1 MQVLKVIIILSIS
14 LISSKFAY
22 SSKDMKKAYVRSVII
37 EEAKKSRY
45 VSPSL
50 ALAVAKVES
59 NFNANAISPKGAIGV
74 MQIMPRTALYE
85 FGVPRK
91 KLFNPGLNIKI
102 GIKFLDHLISKY
114 NGRIDIALSHYNG
127 GSAVGKWPNVK
138 IIPATYKYVVK
149 VLKISEK
156 YNKNQILNNPKLVYY
171 KDVNQKIRVMTNLD
185 KNIKDI
191 DKWLDIYEKLK
202 NNKNSIKK
210 FDKYSM
216 NYKIKNNL

>member
-1 MQVLKVIIILSIS
+1 MQILKVMIILLIS
-14 LISSKFAY
+14 LISSKIAY
-22 SSKDMKKAYVRSVII
+22 SSQNVKKAYVRSVII
-37 EEAKKSRY
+37 EQAKKSRY

-59 NFNANAISPKGAIGV
+59 NFNANAVSPKGAIGV

-85 FGVPRK
+85 FGVQRK
-91 KLFNPGLNIKI
+91 NLFNTDLNIKI

-156 YNKNQILNNPKLVYY
+156 YNKNQILNNQKLVYY
-171 KDVNQKIRVMTNLD
+171 TDIDKKIRVMTNLD
-185 KNIKDI
+185 KNIQDI
-191 DKWLDIYEKLK
+191 DKWLDIYKKLK

>member
-1 MQVLKVIIILSIS
+1 MIILLIS
-14 LISSKFAY
+14 LISSKIAY
-22 SSKDMKKAYVRSVII
+22 SSQNMKKAYVRSVII
-37 EEAKKSRY
+37 EQAKKSRY

-59 NFNANAISPKGAIGV
+59 NFNANAVSPKGAIGV

-85 FGVPRK
+85 FGVKRK
-91 KLFNPGLNIKI
+91 KLFNPDLNIKI

-156 YNKNQILNNPKLVYY
+156 YNKNQILNNQKLVYY
-171 KDVNQKIRVMTNLD
+171 KDFDKKIRLMTNLD
-185 KNIKDI
+185 KNIQDI
-191 DKWLDIYEKLK
+191 DKWLDIYKKLK

>member
-1 MQVLKVIIILSIS
+1 MQILKVMIILLIS
-14 LISSKFAY
+14 LISSKIAY
-22 SSKDMKKAYVRSVII
+22 SSQNMKKAYVRSVII
-37 EEAKKSRY
+37 EQAKKSRY

-59 NFNANAISPKGAIGV
+59 NFNANAVSPKGAIGV

-85 FGVPRK
+85 FGVQRK
-91 KLFNPGLNIKI
+91 KLFNPDLNIKI

-156 YNKNQILNNPKLVYY
+156 YNNNQILNIHY
-171 KDVNQKIRVMTNLD
+171 KC
-185 KNIKDI
+185 
-191 DKWLDIYEKLK
+191 LK
-202 NNKNSIKK
+202 NSK
-210 FDKYSM
+210 
-216 NYKIKNNL
+216 L

>member
-1 MQVLKVIIILSIS
+1 MIILLIS
-14 LISSKFAY
+14 LISSKIAY
-22 SSKDMKKAYVRSVII
+22 SSQNMKKAYVRSVII
-37 EEAKKSRY
+37 EQAKKSRY

-85 FGVPRK
+85 FGVQRK
-91 KLFNPGLNIKI
+91 KLFNPSLNIKI

-149 VLKISEK
+149 VLKISEN

-171 KDVNQKIRVMTNLD
+171 KYIDQKIRVMTNLD
-185 KNIKDI
+185 KNIRDI
-191 DKWLDIYEKLK
+191 DKWLDIYKKLK
-202 NNKNSIKK
+202 NNKSSIKK

-216 NYKIKNNL
+216 NNNIKNNL

>member
-1 MQVLKVIIILSIS
+1 MQILKVIIILLIS
-14 LISSKFAY
+14 LISSKIAY
-22 SSKDMKKAYVRSVII
+22 SSQNMKKAYVRSVII
-37 EEAKKSRY
+37 EQAKKSRY

-74 MQIMPRTALYE
+74 MQIMPRTAFYE
-85 FGVPRK
+85 FGVQRK
-91 KLFNPGLNIKI
+91 KLFNPDLNIKI

-156 YNKNQILNNPKLVYY
+156 YNKNQILNNQKLVYY
-171 KDVNQKIRVMTNLD
+171 KDIDQKIRVMTNLD
-185 KNIKDI
+185 KNIQDI
-191 DKWLDIYEKLK
+191 DKWLDIYKKLK
-202 NNKNSIKK
+202 NKKNSIKK

-216 NYKIKNNL
+216 NYKIRNNL

>member
-1 MQVLKVIIILSIS
+1 MQILKVMIILLIS
-14 LISSKFAY
+14 LISSKIAY
-22 SSKDMKKAYVRSVII
+22 SSQNMKKAYVRSVII
-37 EEAKKSRY
+37 EQAKKSRY

-59 NFNANAISPKGAIGV
+59 NFNANAVSPKGAIGV

-85 FGVPRK
+85 FGVQRK
-91 KLFNPGLNIKI
+91 KLFNPDLNIKI

-156 YNKNQILNNPKLVYY
+156 YNKNQILNNQKLVYY
-171 KDVNQKIRVMTNLD
+171 KNIDQKIRVMTNLD

-191 DKWLDIYEKLK
+191 DKWLDIYKKLK

>member
-1 MQVLKVIIILSIS
+1 
-14 LISSKFAY
+14 
-22 SSKDMKKAYVRSVII
+22 
-37 EEAKKSRY
+37 
-45 VSPSL
+45 
-50 ALAVAKVES
+50 
-59 NFNANAISPKGAIGV
+59 
-74 MQIMPRTALYE
+74 MPRTALYE
-85 FGVPRK
+85 FGVQRK
-91 KLFNPGLNIKI
+91 KLFNPDLNIKI

-156 YNKNQILNNPKLVYY
+156 YNKNQILNNQKLVYY
-171 KDVNQKIRVMTNLD
+171 KDIDKKIRVMTNLD
-185 KNIKDI
+185 KNIQDI
-191 DKWLDIYEKLK
+191 DKWLDIYKKLK